1 MWIGIPYTMMTF
13 SGVLM
18 NIPAELYESAEMDG
32 AGPVRRFISITLPYM
47 FFVTAPATITTF
59 VTNFNNF
66 NVIYL
71 LTAGGPFSLDYY
83 QAGKTDL
90 LVTWL
95 YKLTVNRNDYSL
107 ASTIGIFIFMLVG
120 SCSLLVY
127 NRTRREEGGSVSMKN
142 MRRRKIVS
150 SVALNVVIAVLAM
163 LWLVPVFWLVVSSFR
178 AEQGAY
184 TSYLWPKS
192 FTFGNYVRLFTDR
205 KLFDFPRWFGN
216 TMLVAGCSCAITTI
230 LVLMVAYVYSRLR
243 FPSRKFL
250 MNASLVLGM
259 FPGFMSIIAI
269 YHFMK
274 AVSLDQT
281 LLALILVYS
290 GGAALNYYIAKG
302 YFDTIPR
309 SLDEAAILDGAT
321 NSTIFW
327 KIILPNAKPVIAT
340 TAINAFINPIVDYIF
355 VSVIMKDNY
364 NNFTVAKGLYTM
376 VDKTNIYEYY
386 TVFCAGAVIVAIPVV
401 LLFIRMQKY
410 YVAGVV
416 GGSVKG

>member
-1 MWIGIPYTMMTF
+1 
-13 SGVLM
+13 
-18 NIPAELYESAEMDG
+18 
-32 AGPVRRFISITLPYM
+32 
-47 FFVTAPATITTF
+47 
-59 VTNFNNF
+59 
-66 NVIYL
+66 
-71 LTAGGPFSLDYY
+71 
-83 QAGKTDL
+83 
-90 LVTWL
+90 
-95 YKLTVNRNDYSL
+95 
-107 ASTIGIFIFMLVG
+107 
-120 SCSLLVY
+120 
-127 NRTRREEGGSVSMKN
+127 MKN
-142 MRRRKIVS
+142 MRR
-150 SVALNVVIAVLAM
+150 IAVLAM

-290 GGAALNYYIAKG
+290 GGAALNCYIAKG

-321 NSTIFW
+321 NSTIF
-327 KIILPNAKPVIAT
+327 
-340 TAINAFINPIVDYIF
+340 
-355 VSVIMKDNY
+355 
-364 NNFTVAKGLYTM
+364 
-376 VDKTNIYEYY
+376 
-386 TVFCAGAVIVAIPVV
+386 
-401 LLFIRMQKY
+401 
-410 YVAGVV
+410 
-416 GGSVKG
+416 